1 MAESAAWP
9 LRAFRPPRES
19 ARERGLD
26 TERMHFNREQIER
39 ERVGATMTVRI
50 LIADDHKMMR
60 EGLRALLARES
71 DFEIVGEASETPSVL
86 EALERLVPDV
96 VVLDVSRPDRGGV
109 ELARRIRREYPSTH
123 VIATSTHADERYVLR
138 MLDAGAS
145 GYVLKNGAYDELVRA
160 VRAASVDKVYLSP
173 EIAGVVVEHGQG
185 GDAVPD
191 LADYSNLGPR
201 EREVL
206 QFVAEGKTSAETAR
220 EMHISVKTVETHRRN
235 IAFKLKL
242 HGTAE
247 LTKYALRE
255 GLTSLET

>member
-1 MAESAAWP
+1 MS
-9 LRAFRPPRES
+9 
-19 ARERGLD
+19 
-26 TERMHFNREQIER
+26 
-39 ERVGATMTVRI
+39 VRI
-50 LIADDHKMMR
+50 LIVDDHKMMR

-71 DFEIVGEASETPSVL
+71 DFEVVAETSDPAGVL
-86 EALERLVPDV
+86 EHVAAYAPDV
-96 VVLDVSRPDRGGV
+96 VVLDVSRPDHGGI
-109 ELARRIRREYPSTH
+109 ELARRIRTEHPATK

-160 VRAASVDKVYLSP
+160 VRAASIEKVYLSP

-185 GDAVPD
+185 KDGQHDHVG
-191 LADYSNLGPR
+191 YSSLGPR

-206 QFVAEGKTSAETAR
+206 QLVAEGKTSAETAKQ
-220 EMHISVKTVETHRRN
+220 MHISVKTVETHRRN